1 MKDKAYRS
9 ILKTISWRAVG
20 TIDTI
25 IISYVVIGDISSA
38 LSIGSIELF
47 TKMTL
52 YYLHER
58 AWEKTSLGRKKTDV
72 VDYQI

>member
-9 ILKTISWRAVG
+9 IAKTISWRIVG
-20 TIDTI
+20 TLDTVV
-25 IISYVVIGDISSA
+25 ISFFVIGDISSA
-38 LSIGSIELF
+38 ISIGAIELF

-58 AWEKTSLGRKKTDV
+58 AWEKSNLGRPKKDV
-72 VDYQI
+72 IDYQI